1 MLELQVDAQEHS
13 VVGLWIL
20 DGYIAAISDVEV
32 RADETAGRWIA
43 SDGQWKE
50 FVVKIQ

>member
-13 VVGLWIL
+13 VAGLWIL

-32 RADETAGRWIA
+32 MG
-43 SDGQWKE
+43 G
-50 FVVKIQ
+50 